1 MDEKKPQGQATPPVN
16 PAVAAQLEQIKSYVP
31 STSQRLFDFLTANLK
46 SIAIGCLVIL
56 LAVAAYEGVNHFRAK
71 AAAKAADALGVILIE
86 KTEPKARLEAL
97 EGFLKDAPSS
107 LKPTAQLEL
116 AAAAMIGQ
124 QYDKAEK
131 AWTDLE
137 ASSSP
142 DMQVIA
148 GIGHAK
154 SLVLEGKPKDALTL
168 LTALKAKAAE
178 SYKPAITRQLAV
190 AAEAAGDTA
199 AASAAY
205 AELAGKDDG
214 NPAKPYFEF
223 KANQL
228 KPKS

>member
-31 STSQRLFDFLTANLK
+31 STSQRLFDFLSANMK
-46 SIAIGCLVIL
+46 SIAVGCLVIV

-86 KTEPKARLEAL
+86 KTEPKARVEAL

-154 SLVLEGKPKDALTL
+154 CLVLEGKAKDALPL
-168 LTALKAKAAE
+168 LTALKNKAAE
-178 SYKPAITRQLAV
+178 SYKSAITRQLAV

-205 AELAGKDDG
+205 TELAGKDDG

>member
-1 MDEKKPQGQATPPVN
+1 MDEKKPQDQAAPSVN
-16 PAVAAQLEQIKSYVP
+16 PAAAAQLEQIKSYVP
-31 STSQRLFDFLTANLK
+31 STSQRLFDFLTANMK
-46 SIAIGCLVIL
+46 PIAIGCLVIL
-56 LAVAAYEGVNHFRAK
+56 IGVAAFEGVSYFRAK

-86 KTEPKARLEAL
+86 KTEPKARVEAL
-97 EGFLKDAPSS
+97 ENFLKDAPGS
-107 LKPTAQLEL
+107 LKPTVEMEL
-116 AAAAMIGQ
+116 AAAAMVAQ

-137 ASSSP
+137 GSSSP
-142 DMQVIA
+142 DMKAIA

-154 SLVLEGKPKDALTL
+154 SLVLAGKAKDALPL
-168 LTALKAKAAE
+168 LNALKEKAPEA
-178 SYKPAITRQLAV
+178 YKPAITRQIAV

-205 AELAGKDDG
+205 TELAGKDDG

-223 KANQL
+223 KSNQL